1 MLSEIN
7 WPAALVKI
15 EDAAFEKCTSL
26 PSAVFPN
33 GLQTIEGDA
42 FKGCLQ
48 LKNVELPVTI
58 KELGGSA
65 FQECKTLATVTIHS
79 PNPPKVSG
87 DTFKGSNPIILV
99 PKGTLQVYAIDKKWS
114 KQKGVQENQ

>member
-1 MLSEIN
+1 M
-7 WPAALVKI
+7 
-15 EDAAFEKCTSL
+15 
-26 PSAVFPN
+26 
-33 GLQTIEGDA
+33 
-42 FKGCLQ
+42 
-48 LKNVELPVTI
+48 PVTI